1 MSEDKQNTVQI
12 PAKPSASK
20 THKTHTGLFSVLFVL
35 IFIGFG
41 LAAYFGY
48 QTYSAVQTQNA
59 AISELRNNTSKH
71 ARVLKD
77 SKTNNE
83 NTQISMTQLASAVDT
98 QLSKQQQELE
108 NISDQLSAI
117 KGSTRKDWLLAE
129 AEYLLR
135 IANQRLLIEQDPIAS
150 ESLLE
155 AAEQILSE
163 IDDAALMPVRIK
175 IAEELLLLRSSPK
188 GQIDKL
194 LLQLNAVSTH
204 VSALSLDTLPT
215 QRTEGENDVT
225 ENNSSDVSSDTSSTT
240 STPTNSSE
248 QHWWDRLTDKIVS
261 ALSRAIS
268 IKRTDKPITAPPS
281 PAYEQYLKQ
290 NLALRIEQAKLLL
303 MRNKFSDFEK
313 SLTDSLAWS
322 KQNLPTSK
330 STGIVIAELEK
341 IASQRPTQQSTD
353 ISGSLDM
360 LREIIEQ
367 KYREH
372 SMHKNSTAELE
383 DDSEAAVQK
392 EDSEAHDATNKLE
405 GKAQ

>member
-35 IFIGFG
+35 IFIGLG

-48 QTYSAVQTQNA
+48 QTYIAVQTQNA
-59 AISELRNNTSKH
+59 AISELRNNTNKH

-83 NTQISMTQLASAVDT
+83 NTQSSMAQLASAVDT
-98 QLSKQQQELE
+98 QISKQQQELE

-175 IAEELLLLRSSPK
+175 VAEELLLLRSSPK
-188 GQIDKL
+188 GQVDKL

-204 VSALSLDTLPT
+204 VSALSLDTIPT
-215 QRTEGENDVT
+215 QRSNG
-225 ENNSSDVSSDTSSTT
+225 ENNSSGVSSDTSSTT

-248 QHWWDRLTDKIVS
+248 QHWWDRLTDKIAS

-268 IKRTDKPITAPPS
+268 IKRTDKPIAVPPS

-322 KQNLPTSK
+322 KLNLPTSK
-330 STGIVIAELEK
+330 STGTVIAELEN
-341 IASQRPTQQSTD
+341 IVRQRPTQQSTD

-372 SMHKNSTAELE
+372 SMHKNATAELE
-383 DDSEAAVQK
+383 DDSEAAAKK
-392 EDSEAHDATNKLE
+392 EGSEPQDATNKLE
-405 GKAQ
+405 GKAL